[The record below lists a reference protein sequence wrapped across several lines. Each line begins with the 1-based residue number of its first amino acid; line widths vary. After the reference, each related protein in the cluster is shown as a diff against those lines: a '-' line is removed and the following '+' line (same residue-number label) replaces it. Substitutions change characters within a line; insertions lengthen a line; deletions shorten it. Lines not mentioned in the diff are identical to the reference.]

1 MKLCDIFKIL
11 RSEKS
16 RHPNSHIHV
25 HQLKVNTMF
34 QNIYTYWYMMIKRV
48 TSLILKFLFSTVAM
62 TPCFFSNICNH
73 ILYSF
78 LNREKT
84 SFLASLF
91 KYGDGITLP
100 ILTYVNIRLDKI
112 KYVYTYYY
120 FITSYIEK
128 GEPSIL
134 RPKFWYNW

>member
-1 MKLCDIFKIL
+1 
-11 RSEKS
+11 
-16 RHPNSHIHV
+16 
-25 HQLKVNTMF
+25 
-34 QNIYTYWYMMIKRV
+34 MMIKRV

-91 KYGDGITLP
+91 KRGRYN
-100 ILTYVNIRLDKI
+100 LTYTNVCKHTLDKI

-128 GEPSIL
+128 GEPSIITSEYHVIVLL
-134 RPKFWYNW
+134 RILRKSCENRSHTLNMLFILFVIQI